1 MTNKTTKRAL
11 LASIVSLVL
20 CFSML
25 LGTTYAWFTD
35 SASSV
40 NNVIKSGNLDVVL
53 EVGTLNAGGASA
65 NPNDWTWTALD
76 LSQPI
81 IELEDV
87 EPGYVATK
95 AIRIRN
101 NGSLAF
107 KYQLSTAIVSETT
120 VANIEGGTFKLSD
133 YLYTFTSQS
142 LSFTDW
148 DREKILEIID
158 ISLAGNFNDGFG
170 AGTSNT
176 SVNRFGDIVATDLV
190 LKEGESQA
198 FAFAVAMPTWVDN
211 KANHAGVA
219 PQLTFGINVLA
230 TQFTYEKD
238 SFDDQY
244 DKEAYYSG
252 ALNKDGNVYSLTGD
266 ATIADESFFADY
278 NATDAYTVNGNGHTV
293 TGVATY
299 VPGWGSIGNM
309 PENGIVFASSNG
321 AKTTVNDITFTGNS
335 QMIMSGYY
343 NPSTGSTNY
352 NSEFNNVKV
361 VDIKATGSVNNEYF
375 AMSIYGNATMN
386 NCTVKN
392 TTVSALCDDHAT
404 AEVYDIAIVNG
415 AKLIANN
422 STFGSL
428 YTGKHTSSNF
438 WGKAY
443 VELNNSSADVIYA
456 CGRTNGGATVINS
469 GSYVTKIVANNN
481 SGINL
486 TIAEGAVVDT
496 LDLTAITGAASK
508 STFNIQG
515 TVNTIVDGTNVYTT
529 IDEWI
534 AAQ

>member
-53 EVGTLNAGGASA
+53 EVGTLNDGGASA

-76 LSQPI
+76 LNQPI
-81 IELEDV
+81 INLEDV

-142 LSFTDW
+142 LSFTDYSR
-148 DREKILEIID
+148 DQILSIID

-238 SFDDQY
+238 SFGNDY
-244 DKEAYYSG
+244 DTNAEYPVIESYDHVVSTPAALVEAFKNGGSIKLEGNIELDERLNLSAGTEVYLNMNGKTITATDPSVDPVFYTSKDSKLTIDGNGTVILDNPSMSLIFPGGDVVIENGTFTRTVPAGTPANQVG
-252 ALNKDGNVYSLTGD
+252 ALFVGAKVDPWGSQ
-266 ATIADESFFADY
+266 
-278 NATDAYTVNGNGHTV
+278 TV
-293 TGVATY
+293 TINGGYFDGGYYDANAADIDELLDGTKTLAETEDDIAKRGNSADKNAVRVALKNNTQLTLNLSY
-299 VPGWGSIGNM
+299 NLMKIYGGTFVGMNPAWGDEGCMLPTTPNYLRPWSYYQGALLDGQTFN
-309 PENGIVFASSNG
+309 ENGIVLPDG
-321 AKTTVNDITFTGNS
+321 YTITK
-335 QMIMSGYY
+335 
-343 NPSTGSTNY
+343 GSTTDGRPTY
-352 NSEFNNVKV
+352 TV
-361 VDIKATGSVNNEYF
+361 EY
-375 AMSIYGNATMN
+375 
-386 NCTVKN
+386 
-392 TTVSALCDDHAT
+392 
-404 AEVYDIAIVNG
+404 
-415 AKLIANN
+415 
-422 STFGSL
+422 
-428 YTGKHTSSNF
+428 
-438 WGKAY
+438 
-443 VELNNSSADVIYA
+443 
-456 CGRTNGGATVINS
+456 
-469 GSYVTKIVANNN
+469 
-481 SGINL
+481 
-486 TIAEGAVVDT
+486 
-496 LDLTAITGAASK
+496 SK
-508 STFNIQG
+508 
-515 TVNTIVDGTNVYTT
+515 
-529 IDEWI
+529 
-534 AAQ
+534 